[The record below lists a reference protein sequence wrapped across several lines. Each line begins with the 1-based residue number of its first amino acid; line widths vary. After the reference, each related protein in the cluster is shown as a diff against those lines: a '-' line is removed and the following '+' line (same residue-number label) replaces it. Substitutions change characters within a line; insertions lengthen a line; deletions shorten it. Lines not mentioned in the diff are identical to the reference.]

1 MDNGNT
7 LIRNS
12 KQGEFALSL
21 GDKEFVFKFGMIAYE
36 ILFEELNFFRL
47 CQTAQVMKAVRASI
61 YAGAISASKQNGL
74 SSDLSF
80 DDFAEVLEELE
91 PTEKQKTDVFLACMD
106 SLGWMAKK
114 SGADAD
120 KVETLNNLGKQVRE
134 TVTDSLALKN

>member
-1 MDNGNT
+1 MGDGNV
-7 LIRNS
+7 IRNS
-12 KQGEFALSL
+12 KQGEFALPL
-21 GDKEFVFKFGMIAYE
+21 GDKDFIFKFGMIAYE

-47 CQTAQVMKAVRASI
+47 CQTAQVMKAVRASL

-106 SLGWMAKK
+106 SLGLMAKK

-120 KVETLNNLGKQVRE
+120 KVETLDALGKQVRE
-134 TVTDSLALKN
+134 TITASLESKN

>member
-1 MDNGNT
+1 MDNSNV
-7 LIRNS
+7 IRNS
-12 KQGEFALSL
+12 KQGEFALLL

-36 ILFEELNFFRL
+36 ILFEELNFFKL

-114 SGADAD
+114 SSATADR
-120 KVETLNNLGKQVRE
+120 VETLNDLGKHVRE
-134 TVTDSLALKN
+134 TITGSLALKN

>member
-1 MDNGNT
+1 MGDGNV
-7 LIRNS
+7 IRNS
-12 KQGEFALSL
+12 KQGEFALLL

-47 CQTAQVMKAVRASI
+47 CQTAQVMKAVRASL

-106 SLGWMAKK
+106 SLGLMAKR
-114 SGADAD
+114 SGADAE
-120 KVETLNNLGKQVRE
+120 KVEVLNNLGKQVRE
-134 TVTDSLALKN
+134 SIATSLESKN